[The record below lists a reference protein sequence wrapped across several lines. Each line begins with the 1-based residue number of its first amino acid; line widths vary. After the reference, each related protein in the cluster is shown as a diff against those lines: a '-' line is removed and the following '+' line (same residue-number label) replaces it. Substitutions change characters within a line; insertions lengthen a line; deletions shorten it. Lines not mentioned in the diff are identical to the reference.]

1 MIQGKWAVINQTR
14 SNGIMDKE
22 FHQRCFLDFFSSP
35 LTSLWLQSLQALT
48 FKDMQWDTDYRRVTC
63 TGVDASVIQA
73 QVWHLQL
80 FAVRVQFRSMSH
92 WSFAFWKKI
101 SLFRREE
108 ISQLYT
114 EEKGCEFGSLTFK
127 NLCFRKAYNSR
138 RNFFIL
144 VLPSTGP
151 IFLIIYGFAAQ
162 DHLLSCNP
170 NLLFLLSHNGGQT

>member
-1 MIQGKWAVINQTR
+1 MHRCRCQRRPGSSLTPSAFCCSSSIQI
-14 SNGIMDKE
+14 DE
-22 FHQRCFLDFFSSP
+22 
-35 LTSLWLQSLQALT
+35 SLELCLL
-48 FKDMQWDTDYRRVTC
+48 
-63 TGVDASVIQA
+63 
-73 QVWHLQL
+73 
-80 FAVRVQFRSMSH
+80 
-92 WSFAFWKKI
+92 KKI

-114 EEKGCEFGSLTFK
+114 EEKGCEIGSLTFK